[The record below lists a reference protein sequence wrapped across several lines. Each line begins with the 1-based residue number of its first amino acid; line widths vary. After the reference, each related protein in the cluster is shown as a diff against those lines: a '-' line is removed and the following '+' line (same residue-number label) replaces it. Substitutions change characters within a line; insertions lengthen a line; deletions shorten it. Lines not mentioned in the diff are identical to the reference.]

1 MIIPV
6 LCVTCSKVIANKYRY
21 YLDEVRS
28 RKLKKGNTENDL
40 LNRVVYFSAKNKEKT
55 IEGQVLDDMKIRNPC
70 CRRHFLTHVDI

>member
-6 LCVTCSKVIANKYRY
+6 LCVTCSKVIGDKYRY

-28 RKLKKGNTENDL
+28 RKYKKGQPEKDI
-40 LNRVVYFSAKNKEKT
+40 YFSAKNTEKT
-55 IEGQVLDDMKIRNPC
+55 VEGKVLDDMGIRNPC